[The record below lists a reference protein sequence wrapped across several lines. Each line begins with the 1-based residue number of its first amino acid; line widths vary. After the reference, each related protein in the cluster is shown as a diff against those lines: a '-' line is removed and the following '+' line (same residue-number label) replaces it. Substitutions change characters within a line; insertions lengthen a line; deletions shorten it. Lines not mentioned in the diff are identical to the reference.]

1 MSSLIRQNALSVLEW
16 KSLLEPSALVRQNA
30 LSVSEW
36 KEIMEE
42 EQDEIEFAQE
52 HLDPVYWC
60 WNCKYSDCDRH

>member
-1 MSSLIRQNALSVLEW
+1 MSSLIRQNALSVSEW
-16 KSLLEPSALVRQNA
+16 KSLLELVRQ
-30 LSVSEW
+30 

-60 WNCKYSDCDRH
+60 WNCKYSDCDMH